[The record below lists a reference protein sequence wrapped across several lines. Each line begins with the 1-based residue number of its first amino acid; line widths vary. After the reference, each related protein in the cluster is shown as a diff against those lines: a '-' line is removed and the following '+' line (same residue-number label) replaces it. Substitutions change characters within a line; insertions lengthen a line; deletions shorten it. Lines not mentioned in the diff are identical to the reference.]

1 MYLFMEAFEAIFDIL
16 NELVIDKAFNKK
28 MSIKRRL
35 PYILIYYIT
44 IILLLFF
51 TIFLSIN
58 FIKQKNIIGYFLTL
72 IDIILFSLLFL
83 PLFNFKNK

>member
-1 MYLFMEAFEAIFDIL
+1 MEAFEAIFDIL

-35 PYILIYYIT
+35 PYIFIYYIT
-44 IILLLFF
+44 IILLLFLA
-51 TIFLSIN
+51 IFLSIN
-58 FIKQKNIIGYFLTL
+58 CIKQKNIIGYFLVL
-72 IDIILFSLLFL
+72 IAIILFLLLFL

>member
-1 MYLFMEAFEAIFDIL
+1 MEAFEAIFDIL

-58 FIKQKNIIGYFLTL
+58 FIKQKNIIGYFLVL
-72 IDIILFSLLFL
+72 IDIILFLLLFL